1 MLKFESMNL
10 GKKRWQWAL
19 LLFLAFIWGTSFIL
33 MKKGL
38 ESYTNN
44 QVASFRIF
52 FTFLFFIPFV
62 FRSIRKIN
70 KKNILS
76 LIIVGVIGNGIP
88 AYLFTKAQTQIDSS
102 LAGILNSLTPLFTLI
117 IGLAFYKSHVKLVNI
132 LGLVLGFLGAVGLI
146 FQDSIIGFEIKTS
159 GYAFFVVAATLCYG
173 VSVNEIKYKLA
184 DLDALS
190 IASLSFMIIGPFG
203 GLNLIFSDLQS
214 SFATPNAIQN
224 LVFIVILSLFSSV
237 IAVVLFNVLIKYTTA
252 IFASSVTYIIPVF
265 AMLWGVFDGENILF
279 TEILWILVI
288 LIGISLVN
296 KKKLIN
302 V

>member
-1 MLKFESMNL
+1 MDLN
-10 GKKRWQWAL
+10 KKRWQWAL
-19 LLFLAFIWGTSFIL
+19 LFLLALIWGTSFIL

-52 FTFLFFIPFV
+52 FTFLFFTPFI
-62 FRSIRKIN
+62 FKRIKKIN

-117 IGLAFYKSHVKLVNI
+117 IGLIFYKSHVKLVNI

-146 FQDSIIGFEIKTS
+146 FQGSTAGFEIKTS

-173 VSVNEIKYKLA
+173 VSVNEIKHKLA

-190 IASLSFMIIGPFG
+190 IASISFLIIGPFG
-203 GLNLIFSDLQS
+203 GISLLFSDLQS
-214 SFATPNAIQN
+214 SFATPNALQN
-224 LVFIVILSLFSSV
+224 LIFIIILSLFSSV
-237 IAVVLFNVLIKYTTA
+237 FAVVLFNVLIKYTTA

-265 AMLWGVFDGENILF
+265 ALLWGLFDGENILLN
-279 TEILWILVI
+279 EVLWILVI
-288 LIGISLVN
+288 LIGVYLVN
-296 KKKLIN
+296 KKKLIDI
-302 V
+302 

>member
-1 MLKFESMNL
+1 
-10 GKKRWQWAL
+10 
-19 LLFLAFIWGTSFIL
+19 

-52 FTFLFFIPFV
+52 FTFLFLTPFL
-62 FRSIRKIN
+62 FKRIRKIN
-70 KKNILS
+70 KKNIVS

-117 IGLAFYKSHVKLVNI
+117 IGLVFYKSHVKLVNI

-146 FQDSIIGFEIKTS
+146 FQESTTGFEIKTS

-173 VSVNEIKYKLA
+173 VSVNEIKHKLA

-203 GLNLIFSDLQS
+203 GLNLLLSDLQS
-214 SFATPNAIQN
+214 SFATPNAIPN
-224 LVFIVILSLFSSV
+224 LLFIVILSLFSSV

-265 AMLWGVFDGENILF
+265 AMFWGLFDGESIIF

-296 KKKLIN
+296 KKKIID

>member
-1 MLKFESMNL
+1 MDLN
-10 GKKRWQWAL
+10 KKRWQWAL
-19 LLFLAFIWGTSFIL
+19 LFLLALIWGSSFIL

-52 FTFLFFIPFV
+52 FTFLFFAPFV
-62 FRSIRKIN
+62 FKRIKKIN

-102 LAGILNSLTPLFTLI
+102 MAGILNSLTPLFTLI
-117 IGLAFYKSHVKLVNI
+117 IGLIFYKSHVKLVNI

-146 FQDSIIGFEIKTS
+146 FQGSTAGFEIKTS

-173 VSVNEIKYKLA
+173 VSVNEIKHKLA

-190 IASLSFMIIGPFG
+190 IASISFLIIGPFG
-203 GLNLIFSDLQS
+203 GISLLFSDLQS
-214 SFATPNAIQN
+214 SFATPNALQN

-237 IAVVLFNVLIKYTTA
+237 FAVVLFNVLIKYTTA
-252 IFASSVTYIIPVF
+252 IYASSVTYIIPVF
-265 AMLWGVFDGENILF
+265 ALLWGFFDGENILLN
-279 TEILWILVI
+279 EVLWILVI
-288 LIGISLVN
+288 LIGVYLVN
-296 KKKLIN
+296 KKKLIDI
-302 V
+302 